1 MAAEPAPGLATPTAM
16 EEEERPSKM
25 RKLDHEDHGGSSL
38 GKSAAAPEPHIES
51 ELPEDREPLQETTAV
66 TDTGRDG
73 HRALEMDDR
82 LDKAEKPQT
91 DPGTDDDNDL
101 PPPEDFAPL
110 ANSDE
115 VVTDGPVMSKNQ
127 LKKLRKKQ
135 DWESKRGE
143 RKIVRKEKLIE
154 KRERKRAV
162 RQQQRTDNPVEDTPP
177 LRKKQPF
184 RRQVQLP
191 VTILIDCDFDD
202 LMRDNE
208 RISLASQITRCYSD
222 NKNAMFRTH
231 LGVCSFGGKLR
242 ERFDKVLEHHKGWR
256 GVQFLDSDFVGA
268 AEQAKE
274 WMADAEDGGSLC
286 GSFASLSNLDSEDA
300 LAKLKSESE
309 VVYLSSEASETLTE
323 LRPYSTYIIG
333 GLVDKNRE
341 KGICYKRATQRGIK
355 TAKLPIG
362 EYLQMTSRKV
372 LATNHVNEIMLKW
385 LESGD
390 WGNALVKVIPKRKG
404 GQLKDATAD
413 QDQEDQAIDDGDD
426 DEVRADDHEPD
437 AGPGTLDERPAA
449 VPSALDAGDAVDGD
463 TVQAD
468 SSE

>member
-1 MAAEPAPGLATPTAM
+1 MSNNQSLPASPTAM
-16 EEEERPSKM
+16 EAEERPSKM
-25 RKLDHEDHGGSSL
+25 RKLDHEDHGETSL
-38 GKSAAAPEPHIES
+38 RKAAIAPESVIES
-51 ELPEDREPLQETTAV
+51 ELPEDHEPLQEMTAV

-73 HRALEMDDR
+73 LRVSRTKDGF
-82 LDKAEKPQT
+82 DKTGEQQS
-91 DPGTDDDNDL
+91 DPGSDNDNDL

-184 RRQVQLP
+184 RRQMQLP
-191 VTILIDCDFDD
+191 ITILIDCDFDN

-222 NKNAMFRTH
+222 NKNATFRTH

-256 GVQFLDSDFVGA
+256 GVQFLDRDFVGA

-385 LESGD
+385 LDSGD
-390 WGNALVKVIPKRKG
+390 WGDAFVKVIPKRKG
-404 GQLKDATAD
+404 GQLKDVTAD
-413 QDQEDQAIDDGDD
+413 QDQEDQAIDEGDD

-463 TVQAD
+463 TV
-468 SSE
+468 

>member
-1 MAAEPAPGLATPTAM
+1 
-16 EEEERPSKM
+16 M
-25 RKLDHEDHGGSSL
+25 RKLDHGEASL
-38 GKSAAAPEPHIES
+38 GKAAITTEPVVER
-51 ELPEDREPLQETTAV
+51 ELPEDHEPSQETTAV
-66 TDTGRDG
+66 ADTGRDV
-73 HRALEMDDR
+73 HRALETDDR
-82 LDKAEKPQT
+82 FEKAEEPQT
-91 DPGTDDDNDL
+91 NPGTDDDNDL
-101 PPPEDFAPL
+101 PAPEEFAPL

-143 RKIVRKEKLIE
+143 RKIVRKEKLVE

-162 RQQQRTDNPVEDTPP
+162 RQQQRTDNPMEDPP
-177 LRKKQPF
+177 PQRKRQPF
-184 RRQVQLP
+184 RRQMQLP

-256 GVQFLDSDFVGA
+256 GVQFLDCDFVGA

-274 WMADAEDGGSLC
+274 WMADAEHGGSLC

-300 LAKLKSESE
+300 SAKLKSESE

-341 KGICYKRATQRGIK
+341 KGICYKRATQRGIR

-385 LESGD
+385 LDSGD
-390 WGNALVKVIPKRKG
+390 WGDAFVKVIPKRKG
-404 GQLKDATAD
+404 GQLKYVTAD
-413 QDQEDQAIDDGDD
+413 QDQEDQEIDEGDD
-426 DEVRADDHEPD
+426 DEVRADGHGPDTSSVMQDERLPAVPSGPD
-437 AGPGTLDERPAA
+437 AGA
-449 VPSALDAGDAVDGD
+449 AVDGD
-463 TVQAD
+463 TI
-468 SSE
+468 

>member
-1 MAAEPAPGLATPTAM
+1 
-16 EEEERPSKM
+16 M
-25 RKLDHEDHGGSSL
+25 RKLDREDHGEASL
-38 GKSAAAPEPHIES
+38 EKAATDPESLIES
-51 ELPEDREPLQETTAV
+51 ELPEDHEPLQETTAV

-73 HRALEMDDR
+73 HRGSRTNDDFV
-82 LDKAEKPQT
+82 KTGEQPS
-91 DPGTDDDNDL
+91 DPGSDDDNDL
-101 PPPEDFAPL
+101 PPPEEFAPL

-143 RKIVRKEKLIE
+143 RKIVRKEKLVE

-162 RQQQRTDNPVEDTPP
+162 RQQQRTDNPVGDTPP
-177 LRKKQPF
+177 LRKRQPF
-184 RRQVQLP
+184 RRQMQLP

-256 GVQFLDSDFVGA
+256 GVRFLDCDFVEA
-268 AEQAKE
+268 AGQAKE

-286 GSFASLSNLDSEDA
+286 GSFAALSNPDSQDT

-309 VVYLSSEASETLTE
+309 VVYLSSEASEALTE
-323 LRPYSTYIIG
+323 LKPYSTYIIG

-341 KGICYKRATQRGIK
+341 KGICYKRATQRGIR

-385 LESGD
+385 LDSGD
-390 WGNALVKVIPKRKG
+390 WGDALVQVIPKRKG

-413 QDQEDQAIDDGDD
+413 QDQEDQAIDEGDD
-426 DEVRADDHEPD
+426 DEVRADDPEPD
-437 AGPGTLDERPAA
+437 AKSGMQDERLTA
-449 VPSALDAGDAVDGD
+449 VSSGPEAGAAVDGE
-463 TVQAD
+463 TI
-468 SSE
+468 

>member
-1 MAAEPAPGLATPTAM
+1 MLPLRYDNSAVQL
-16 EEEERPSKM
+16 RWKQ
-25 RKLDHEDHGGSSL
+25 
-38 GKSAAAPEPHIES
+38 KSGQARCVAIDPDILLES
-51 ELPEDREPLQETTAV
+51 ELPVDHELPQEMTAV
-66 TDTGRDG
+66 TDTGRNDP
-73 HRALEMDDR
+73 RALETDDSPG
-82 LDKAEKPQT
+82 KTGEQQS
-91 DPGTDDDNDL
+91 DPGSDNDNDL
-101 PPPEDFAPL
+101 PPPEEFAPL

-135 DWESKRGE
+135 EWESKRGE
-143 RKIVRKEKLIE
+143 RKAFRKEKLVE

-162 RQQQRTDNPVEDTPP
+162 RKQQLTDNPVQDPSP
-177 LRKKQPF
+177 QRKRQPF
-184 RRQVQLP
+184 RRQMQLP

-231 LGVCSFGGKLR
+231 LGVCSFGGQLR
-242 ERFDKVLEHHKGWR
+242 ERFDKVLEHHNGWR
-256 GVQFLDSDFVGA
+256 GVRFLDCDFVEA

-274 WMADAEDGGSLC
+274 WMADPEDGGSLC
-286 GSFASLSNLDSEDA
+286 GSFAALSDADSVDA

-323 LRPYSTYIIG
+323 LKPFSTYIIG

-341 KGICYKRATQRGIK
+341 KGICYKRATQRGIR

-385 LESGD
+385 LDSGD
-390 WGNALVKVIPKRKG
+390 WGDAFVKVIPKRKG
-404 GQLKDATAD
+404 GQLKGSMAD
-413 QDQEDQAIDDGDD
+413 QDEELDGGDDGKVRR
-426 DEVRADDHEPD
+426 DEREPD
-437 AGPGTLDERPAA
+437 SSTGMQVERMTA
-449 VPSALDAGDAVDGD
+449 VPSESDAGAAVDGD
-463 TVQAD
+463 TI
-468 SSE
+468 